1 MSIEREPLGKCECC
15 DRIICE
21 GDPHFSY
28 SDGPVVCE
36 DHAPLKSEMAK
47 DLREWAAGEPFIEDE
62 SLNYPTVAD
71 VIAKADQLDAEIASC
86 GDCKVLA
93 H

>member
-1 MSIEREPLGKCECC
+1 MADKEPIGRCECC
-15 DRIICE
+15 RRIIYE

-36 DHAPLKSEMAK
+36 DHAPLKSEMVK
-47 DLREWAAGEPFIEDE
+47 ELREWAKSEPFIEDE

-71 VIAKADQLDAEIASC
+71 VIARADQLEAEIATG
-86 GDCKVLA
+86 GDCKVLTD
-93 H
+93 